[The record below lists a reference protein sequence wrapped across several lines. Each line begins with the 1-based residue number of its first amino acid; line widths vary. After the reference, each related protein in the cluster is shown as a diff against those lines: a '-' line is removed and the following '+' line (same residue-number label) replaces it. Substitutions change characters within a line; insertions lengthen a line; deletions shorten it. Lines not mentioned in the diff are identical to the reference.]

1 MLYNIFTNFMAF
13 FLIGIQ
19 QRYYSRNYLYY
30 YISGIMTFCIKKS
43 KNKKKTKNTH
53 TYKKKTNK
61 KTVVKKRKQFLDTIL
76 AQHLIF

>member
-19 QRYYSRNYLYY
+19 QRYYSRNYLYH

-43 KNKKKTKNTH
+43 KNKKKQNTH
-53 TYKKKTNK
+53 TQKKKQTK